1 MNHFHCFFL
10 LQFFLIIVILYQVLK
25 VIYMK
30 YIGSVSPMEKKLA
43 LFDVKFWEKN
53 QENGENSSIFV
64 GPLQGSSLFVS
75 KMVHQNEFWF
85 FAM

>member
-1 MNHFHCFFL
+1 MDHFHCFFRK
-10 LQFFLIIVILYQVLK
+10 FFLIIVNLYQVLK

-64 GPLQGSSLFVS
+64 GPLQGSSLFFLVFCNVIS
-75 KMVHQNEFWF
+75 ASRRF
-85 FAM
+85 F